1 MTPPAAH
8 GEAAVV
14 GEVAVS
20 VIIAAF
26 DAERTLGEQL
36 AAMSRQRVP
45 FHWELLLCDN
55 GSTDG
60 TMALARSWQDRLPQ
74 LNLVDASARRGAG
87 AARNTGASV
96 ARAPLLAFCDADDVV
111 ADDWLLRMQR
121 ALQHATVVAGAG
133 ETALL
138 NPPGQ
143 ASVSWSVDTVITK
156 PYWPEYPAAASSNLG
171 VRAVAFAEVGGFDES
186 LRTGEDID
194 LCWRIQLAGGT
205 LSRQPEVVVH
215 IRKRVGLLPVFRQ
228 AYGYAAG
235 DRQLKHKFARLI
247 ECYRP
252 AEEASPA
259 VVQNLPSAAD
269 AAAPPSRRGMLE
281 RLARILRPAGMA
293 DAAWRIGGWFGTRV
307 GGVDGAA
314 PRVDLPAV

>member
-1 MTPPAAH
+1 MTSPAAQ
-8 GEAAVV
+8 GESGVS

-26 DAERTLGEQL
+26 DADQTLSEQL

-60 TMALARSWQDRLPQ
+60 TRALVRSWQEGLPQ
-74 LNLVDASARRGAG
+74 LSLIDASARRGAS
-87 AARNTGASV
+87 AARNIGASI

-111 ADDWLLRMQR
+111 ADDWLLQMQR
-121 ALQHATVVAGAG
+121 ALQHSTLVAGAG

-156 PYWPEYPAAASSNLG
+156 PYWPRYPAAASSNLG
-171 VRAVAFAEVGGFDES
+171 VSATAFREVGGFDES

-194 LCWRIQLAGGT
+194 LCWRMQLAGGS
-205 LSRQPEVVVH
+205 LSWHPEVVVH
-215 IRKRVGLLPVFRQ
+215 IRKRVGFGPVFRQ
-228 AYGYAAG
+228 AYFYAAG
-235 DRQLKHKFARLI
+235 DRQLKHKYARLS

-252 AEEASPA
+252 E
-259 VVQNLPSAAD
+259 D
-269 AAAPPSRRGMLE
+269 GAAPLAAQNPPDTAPPRCGTFK
-281 RLARILRPAGMA
+281 RLLRIFRPAGLA
-293 DAAWRIGGWFGTRV
+293 DAAWRIGGWMGAHVGRV
-307 GGVDGAA
+307 DTAA
-314 PRVDLPAV
+314 PRIDLLSD